1 MRTVYVNG
9 RYLPWAEAHVH
20 AEDRGFQFGDG
31 VYEVVEVRDG
41 SLIDATRHLERLER
55 SLGELAMGMPMP
67 RTALWHVMRETVR
80 RNRVI
85 DGTLYMQVTR
95 GARARDFLFP
105 GPDVRQTV
113 VCIAR
118 PSSRAAAEARAAAGI
133 AVKTLPDPRW
143 ERCDIKTVM
152 LLPASLAKEA
162 ARAEGAREAWFVD
175 AAGYVTEGA
184 SSNAWIIDQH
194 GVLRTRP
201 VDSAILRGVTRTTLI
216 DVIRGQGLD
225 VMETPFTV
233 AEAKGAREAFVT
245 AATNIVMPVIAIDGV
260 KVADGKPGPVSL
272 RLRLAFHDVAERS

>member
-245 AATNIVMPVIAIDGV
+245 AATNIVTPVIAIDGV

-272 RLRLAFHDVAERS
+272 RLQIGRAHV

>member
-245 AATNIVMPVIAIDGV
+245 AATNIVTPVIAIDGV